1 MENADFLEF
10 ELIYKMAYAVS
21 GKLFPVVETYMK
33 KLRPAY
39 ESDNMLDYLLKM
51 NDPDLVAKEATENGH
66 ADILFDYLTGL
77 LWVLGGFK
85 EEDKLTYLTIAMD
98 VLIIMSQD
106 SWKSSRFS
114 DEENRK
120 WREKFAVKL
129 DEIKFMV
136 WGEDE
141 QP

>member
-1 MENADFLEF
+1 MEKADFLEF
-10 ELIYKMAYAVS
+10 ELIHEMAYAIS
-21 GKLFPVVETYMK
+21 GKLFPVVETYIK

-51 NDPDLVAKEATENGH
+51 NDPDLVAKEAIENGH

-77 LWVLGGFK
+77 LWLLPGVK
-85 EEDKLTYLTIAMD
+85 EEDKLTCLTIAMD

-120 WREKFAVKL
+120 WRENFAVKL
-129 DEIKFMV
+129 DEIEFMV